1 VNKHLSDH
9 QLISYLDAQRET
21 GKQDH
26 LERVEAHILACSTCR
41 VRLERLTRTAAL
53 LTSTLQAAGDQ
64 VPLHPE
70 RSWHRVKHKLEKR
83 RVRKSAPALH
93 LLLRYGAIFALL
105 ALTAGSIAGLIHT
118 LAVTGPDQ
126 VSTTPTPGPAFP
138 PTASSS
144 SAPPGPLPRQ
154 QSYQTNVP
162 LSLLILGSDGE
173 SADSDEIDALMLLH
187 LVRRE
192 DSARY
197 ALLISIPRNLYLD
210 LPGGGQATAGSLYR
224 LGEEEAGNGLVFTG
238 QAISATLG
246 VSVERVVLLHFEGFI
261 KLIDLI
267 GGVEIDVPYQIDDP
281 DFPDGHGG
289 SEPLFIPAGR
299 HLFDGAAALRY
310 ARTTVIPEA
319 GFDRT
324 FRQQQIALA
333 VYRRVTQPGVL
344 AGLIA
349 RAPALWSSVSND
361 LETDLSLSEAI
372 DLALVM
378 NNLTTEEI
386 VTVSIEECCTV
397 PYTAPGTGRV
407 LLIQEERLEELLQAV
422 DVNGD
427 E

>member
-1 VNKHLSDH
+1 MNKHLSDR

-26 LERVEAHILACSTCR
+26 LERVEAHILACPTCR
-41 VRLERLTRTAAL
+41 ARLEKLTRTAAM
-53 LTSTLQAAGDQ
+53 LTGTLHVAGDQ
-64 VPLHPE
+64 VPLHPD
-70 RSWHRVKHKLEKR
+70 RSWYALRHKLDKQQA
-83 RVRKSAPALH
+83 RKSIPMFH
-93 LLLRYGAIFALL
+93 LLLRYGAVFALL
-105 ALTAGSIAGLIHT
+105 ALIVGGIAGLIHT
-118 LAVTGPDQ
+118 LAITGPDQ
-126 VSTTPTPGPAFP
+126 VAATPTPELTPTRTPGSSPA
-138 PTASSS
+138 
-144 SAPPGPLPRQ
+144 PGPLPRQ

-173 SADSDEIDALMLLH
+173 SARSNEIDALMLLH

-197 ALLISIPRNLYLD
+197 ALLISIPRNLYID
-210 LPGGGQATAGSLYR
+210 LPGGDQATAGSLYR
-224 LGEEEAGNGLVFTG
+224 LGEEEAGNGLVFAG

-246 VSVERVVLLHFEGFI
+246 LSVERVILLRFEGFV
-261 KLIDLI
+261 KLIDII
-267 GGVEIDVPYQIDDP
+267 GGVEVDVPYQIDDP

-310 ARTTVIPEA
+310 ARTTVVPEA

-349 RAPALWSSVSND
+349 QAPALWSSVSSD
-361 LETDLSLSEAI
+361 LETNLSLSEAI
-372 DLALVM
+372 DLALMV
-378 NNLTTEEI
+378 NNLTAEEI
-386 VTVSIEECCTV
+386 AAISLEECCTV

-407 LLIQEERLEELLQAV
+407 LLIQEDRLEELLQAV
-422 DVNGD
+422 GINGD